1 MIIVCATDSN
11 FAELAGVM
19 LRSIA
24 VNGDVPE
31 AEIVICGD
39 GLTAREKDWL
49 LQSASGL
56 KVRFVDVSEEYR
68 ARIAKFSTTR
78 HETPSTFTRL
88 LLPVLLP
95 EVEGRIL
102 YLDVDIIVNASLR
115 PLFDM
120 PLNGRPVAGVMDA
133 MDEDFIASKN
143 RQFGRDEAA
152 AYVNSGV
159 LVIDL
164 GRWRDL
170 EISDRCFE
178 VLAWAPGLTLADQDA
193 LNAVAGNDMIILE
206 RDWNFYAIDPRWFNR
221 DRYAAAHII
230 HFISWRKPNLIEC
243 DHPARDLFLAHRAE
257 TPWRNEPLK
266 TRRAKGFRAFLIQL
280 LLKSRPDFRTRPA
293 TAKDIA
299 AVEKMKDQS
308 LQL

>member
-1 MIIVCATDSN
+1 MIIACATDSN
-11 FAELAGVM
+11 FAELAGAM

-24 VNGDVPE
+24 VNGEVPE
-31 AEIVICGD
+31 AEIVVCGD

-49 LQSASGL
+49 VQSASGL
-56 KVRFVDVSEEYR
+56 KVRFVDVSDEYR
-68 ARIAKFSTTR
+68 ARTAKFSTTR
-78 HETPSTFTRL
+78 HETRSTFTRL

-95 EVEGRIL
+95 EIDGRIL
-102 YLDVDIIVNASLR
+102 YLDVDVIVNASLR

-120 PLNGRPVAGVMDA
+120 PLNGSPVAGVPDA
-133 MDEDFIASKN
+133 MDPDYIANKN
-143 RQFGRDEAA
+143 RQAGRDENAP
-152 AYVNSGV
+152 YVNSGV
-159 LVIDL
+159 LLIDL
-164 GRWRDL
+164 ARWRELD
-170 EISDRCFE
+170 ISDRCFE
-178 VLAWAPGLTLADQDA
+178 MLSWAPDLMHADQDA
-193 LNAVAGNDMIILE
+193 LNAVAGDDMIMLD
-206 RDWNFYAIDPRWFNR
+206 RDWNFYAVNARWFNR

-243 DHPARDLFLAHRAE
+243 DHPARDIFLAHRAE

-280 LLKSRPDFRTRPA
+280 LLKTRPSFRTRPA

-299 AVEKMKDQS
+299 AVNRVNDQS